1 MSENP
6 YSELDDASF
15 LRYIAQNDYMID
27 GNFLPE
33 GVNLNIVADHIER
46 THKLLVE
53 QTHKA
58 VEAAFNLRQAKRER
72 DEARIE
78 VCMNEANHLPTM
90 ADPHREAARRGWD
103 CFEKRE
109 REQAMDRLAKLDEEL
124 GL

>member
-33 GVNLNIVADHIER
+33 GINLNNVADRIER

-53 QTHKA
+53 QTQKA
-58 VEAAFNLRQAKRER
+58 IEAVFNLRQSKRDSQE
-72 DEARIE
+72 
-78 VCMNEANHLPTM
+78 
-90 ADPHREAARRGWD
+90 
-103 CFEKRE
+103 
-109 REQAMDRLAKLDEEL
+109 AMDRLAQLDEEL